1 VERPPHGCGCS
12 VMLLAMADLTPTVH
26 AVLAEQDGVVN
37 RRQLLAAGVPA
48 SGVRSLLRCRRLAPV
63 HPGVYVDHT
72 GPLTTRQRWWAAV
85 LYAAPAGL
93 RGRSV
98 LAFHGLR
105 SGAAGTVCVVVR
117 DGRELDPP
125 DGVVVHRSR
134 RFAELLDR
142 SPGVPRTTL
151 EEAVLDVA
159 SEASSDG
166 DAVAVLAEAV
176 SSRRTTAARLADC
189 LALRGRIAR
198 RDLLGAVLADVAA
211 GACSVLERAYLRDV
225 ERAHGLP
232 TAQRQVRASSRGTV
246 FRDVDY
252 EELALIVELDG
263 RMDHSHVA
271 DKDRDLDRD
280 LDAAV
285 DGTVTV
291 RLGHGQVVGRT
302 CVTADRLGRLMRARG
317 WSGTVQRCAHCP

>member
-1 VERPPHGCGCS
+1 
-12 VMLLAMADLTPTVH
+12 MLLVMADLTPTVL

-37 RRQLLAAGVPA
+37 RRQLLAAGVSV

-105 SGAAGTVCVVVR
+105 SGVVDVAHVVVR
-117 DGRELDPP
+117 EDRTLEPP
-125 DGVVVHRSR
+125 DGVVVHRAR
-134 RFAELLDR
+134 RYAELLDR
-142 SPGVPRTTL
+142 SPGIPRTTL

-159 SEASSDG
+159 SEAASDG

-176 SSRRTTAARLADC
+176 SSRRTTAARLAER
-189 LALRGRIAR
+189 LALRGRIVR
-198 RDLLGAVLADVAA
+198 RELLGAVLADVVA
-211 GACSVLERAYLRDV
+211 GACSVLERAYLCDV
-225 ERAHGLP
+225 ERTHGLP
-232 TAQRQVRASSRGTV
+232 TARRQVRASSRGTV

-252 EELALIVELDG
+252 EELGLVVELDG
-263 RMDHSHVA
+263 RMDHTHVA
-271 DKDRDLDRD
+271 DRDRDLDRD

-285 DGTVTV
+285 DGKVTV
-291 RLGHGQVVGRT
+291 RLGHGQVVGRA
-302 CVTADRLGRLMRARG
+302 CATADRLARLMRARG
-317 WSGTVQRCAHCP
+317 WGGEVLRCPRCP